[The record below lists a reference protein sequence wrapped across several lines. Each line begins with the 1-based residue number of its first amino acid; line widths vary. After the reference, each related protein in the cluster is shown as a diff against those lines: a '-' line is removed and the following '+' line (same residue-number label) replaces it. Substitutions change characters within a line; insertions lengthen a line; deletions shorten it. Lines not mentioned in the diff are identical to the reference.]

1 MTENINIAI
10 IGNRDQTALMRIA
23 GVEKCR
29 IIEGGNDTREKV
41 REALMELA
49 GDSSVGIIM
58 LPEDWGRDAA
68 DTIKY
73 IRESKRSSA
82 IVIEI
87 PSGFKTRDQDVKEY
101 YKTYT
106 KKLIGFNVNI

>member
-1 MTENINIAI
+1 MTENIHIAI
-10 IGNRDQTALMRIA
+10 IGNRDQTALMRLA

-29 IIEGGNDTREKV
+29 IIEEGDDTREKV
-41 REALMELA
+41 KEALMELA
-49 GDSSVGIIM
+49 DDSSVGIIV

-68 DTIKY
+68 DTIRHIK
-73 IRESKRSSA
+73 ESKRSSA

-87 PSGFKTRDQDVKEY
+87 PSGFKAKEQDVKEY